1 MNMREHLNQ
10 ALFDVKK
17 SQIRE
22 FSRLAK
28 ETPGCVALTLGE
40 PDFDTPAAVRA
51 AVGEAL
57 EAHETHYIANPGVPE
72 LREAIAEFERV
83 NNGMDYT
90 ADEVV
95 VTVGAT
101 EALFTALFGAID
113 PGDEVIIPMPA
124 FSLYE
129 EIVKMCRGVVVPLDT
144 TEDDFQINRDKLESL
159 ITDRTKAI
167 VLNSPNNPTGCVYNQ
182 ESLEAVRAAVTGR
195 PIFVLCD
202 DVYRR
207 LVYDTEYHS
216 FAEFRELREQII
228 VIQSYS
234 KPYAMTGW
242 RMGYLMADSQVME
255 RLMLVHQYVAVST
268 PAPFQRACIEAL
280 SCDISEMMETYRAR
294 REFMLKRLDE
304 IGMDVT
310 VPEGAFYLFPSIE
323 KYGLSSGDFCRR
335 MITEAGLAAT
345 PGFCFGSD
353 KHIRLTYCYSD
364 EELEESMKRLEGFVR
379 KLESEAEGCQT

>member
-1 MNMREHLNQ
+1 MNMRSHLNS
-10 ALFDVKK
+10 AVLDVRK

-40 PDFDTPAAVRA
+40 PDFDTPIAVRE
-51 AVGEAL
+51 AVSEAL
-57 EAHETHYIANPGVPE
+57 SSHETHYIPNPGIPE
-72 LREAIAEFERV
+72 LRSAIAEHERAL
-83 NNGMDYT
+83 NGMDYD
-90 ADEVV
+90 ASEVI
-95 VTVGAT
+95 VTIGAT
-101 EALFTALFGAID
+101 EAIFAALFGVLE
-113 PGDEVIIPMPA
+113 PGDEVIIPIPA

-129 EIVKMCRGVVVPLDT
+129 EIVRMCRGIAVPLDT
-144 TEDDFQINRDKLESL
+144 TDDGFQINGGKLEAL
-159 ITDRTKAI
+159 ISHRTKAI
-167 VLNSPNNPTGCVYNQ
+167 ILNSPNNPTGCVYNS
-182 ESLEAVRAAVTGR
+182 ESLEAVQSAVAGK
-195 PIFVLCD
+195 PVFVICD
-202 DVYRR
+202 DVYRS

-242 RMGYLMADSQVME
+242 RMGYLLADSSVAE

-280 SCDISEMMETYRAR
+280 SCDITEMVATYRAR
-294 REFMLKRLDE
+294 RAFMLKRLSE

-323 KYGLSSGDFCRR
+323 KYGLGSGEFCRR

-353 KHIRLTYCYSD
+353 RHIRLTYCYSD
-364 EELEESMKRLEGFVR
+364 EELEESMMRLEAFVR
-379 KLESEAEGCQT
+379 SI